1 MTTALL
7 IIDMQMDM
15 ALRTARGVDRANPE
29 AEERVAEL
37 LALFRARGLP
47 VIHVHHDEPGMSAAA
62 GDANAAPMP
71 CALPLPGEAV
81 FVKHG
86 SSAFSGTGLEAHLK
100 AEGIDRLAV
109 AGAVATFCVNSSVRA
124 AADLG
129 YPVLLAGDA
138 LIGFDLR
145 RADRSRIPAQT
156 VLDVTLAALGA
167 DFARVMPTAE
177 IAAAL

>member
-1 MTTALL
+1 
-7 IIDMQMDM
+7 
-15 ALRTARGVDRANPE
+15 
-29 AEERVAEL
+29 
-37 LALFRARGLP
+37 
-47 VIHVHHDEPGMSAAA
+47 MSVAA

-71 CALPLPGEAV
+71 CAVPLPGETV

-86 SSAFSGTGLEAHLK
+86 SSAFAGTGLDAHLK
-100 AEGIDRLAV
+100 AGGIDRLVV
-109 AGAVATFCVNSSVRA
+109 AGAVATFCVNSSVRS

-138 LIGFDLR
+138 LVGFDLR
-145 RADRSRIPAQT
+145 RADGSRIPAAT

-167 DFARVMPTAE
+167 DFARVLPAAE